1 MAARAADA
9 YDAASIRVLK
19 GLEAVRKRPAMYVG
33 TTSTRGMH
41 HILSEVVDN
50 SIDEFF
56 AGVCDKIEVTL
67 KPGNLAEVTDNGR
80 GIPVGM
86 HPEEKRSALEVV
98 MTVLHAGGK
107 FGGGGYKVSGG
118 LHGVGVSCTNAL
130 SEWCEVEVTLEG
142 KRYFQHYDRGAPKE
156 PVKEVGKGRG
166 HGTRTLFKPDPE
178 IFADAQF
185 DFDMVAE
192 RLRELAFLAGGLRII
207 LRDER
212 EEARSASEEPREE
225 EFHYAGGIRA
235 YVEYL
240 NEGKSVVHK
249 PIHLLR
255 SQDDVSIEV
264 ALQYNDTIYD
274 NIVSYANAIHTTEG
288 GTHLS
293 GFKTAVTRAIN
304 AYAFSSGLRKEKL
317 RNFTGNEVREGLT
330 AVISVKL
337 LNPQF
342 EGQTKTKLGNSE
354 IEGLV
359 YSTVYE
365 SLGTFL
371 SENPAVAKRIVNNA
385 DMAARAS
392 DAARRAA
399 EATRKTALTSAG
411 MPGKLADCSS
421 RNPAEGEL
429 FLVEGNS
436 AGGNAKQ
443 ARDSRFQA
451 ILPLRGVIINV
462 EKNRLDRI
470 LENEEIM
477 AMITALGTG
486 IAGTTNGN
494 GNGHGNGNG
503 NGNGEGESDS
513 GESASQFD
521 LSKLRYHRIIVMA
534 DADVDGSHIR
544 TLILTFFFR
553 YMQPLIREGHLY
565 IAQPPLFRVKVGRD
579 TYYAL
584 NDKELAD
591 LQKKLNRRNLV
602 VFRFKGLAEMDADD
616 LAETTMA
623 PEKRVMRQVTLDEA
637 EKADHIVS
645 ILMGDAVEPRRDY
658 IANHARKVENLD
670 LWA

>member
-1 MAARAADA
+1 MTAKVRDSS
-9 YDAASIRVLK
+9 YDANSIRVLK

-33 TTSTRGMH
+33 STGNRGLH

-56 AGVCDKIEVTL
+56 AGVCDRIEVVL
-67 KPGNLAEVTDNGR
+67 KPGNIAEVTDNGR
-80 GIPVGM
+80 GIPVDM

-98 MTVLHAGGK
+98 MTMLHAGGK

-130 SEWCEVEVTLEG
+130 SEWCEVEVSLNG
-142 KRYFQHYDRGAPKE
+142 KKYLQHYDRGLPRE
-156 PVKEVGKGRG
+156 PVKEIDKARG
-166 HGTRTLFKPDPE
+166 HGTRTVFKPDPE
-178 IFADAQF
+178 IFGDTQF
-185 DFDMVAE
+185 DFYTVAE
-192 RLRELAFLAGGLRII
+192 RLRELAFLAGGLRIV

-212 EEARSASEEPREE
+212 EEEPREL
-225 EFHYAGGIRA
+225 EFHYTGGIKA

-240 NEGKSVVHK
+240 NEGKTIIHK
-249 PIHLLR
+249 PIHLQR
-255 SQDDVSIEV
+255 EQDGVSIEV
-264 ALQYNDTIYD
+264 ALQYNDSIYD

-304 AYAFSSGLRKEKL
+304 AHAFASGLRKEKM

-365 SLGTFL
+365 SLSTFL
-371 SENPAVAKRIVNNA
+371 QENPAVAKRIVNNA

-421 RNPAEGEL
+421 RNAAESEL

-451 ILPLRGVIINV
+451 ILPL
-462 EKNRLDRI
+462 
-470 LENEEIM
+470 
-477 AMITALGTG
+477 
-486 IAGTTNGN
+486 
-494 GNGHGNGNG
+494 
-503 NGNGEGESDS
+503 
-513 GESASQFD
+513 
-521 LSKLRYHRIIVMA
+521 
-534 DADVDGSHIR
+534 
-544 TLILTFFFR
+544 
-553 YMQPLIREGHLY
+553 
-565 IAQPPLFRVKVGRD
+565 
-579 TYYAL
+579 
-584 NDKELAD
+584 
-591 LQKKLNRRNLV
+591 
-602 VFRFKGLAEMDADD
+602 
-616 LAETTMA
+616 
-623 PEKRVMRQVTLDEA
+623 
-637 EKADHIVS
+637 
-645 ILMGDAVEPRRDY
+645 
-658 IANHARKVENLD
+658 
-670 LWA
+670 